1 MKSNKRAK
9 RQAHELLGLCRVDG
23 LLDEDRIRLVVQH
36 VIAIG
41 RRDCPAILKHFVRLV
56 RLERAQ
62 HAANVES
69 ASPLP
74 ENLQSAIQATLRRR
88 HGPGLNTT
96 FTLRPS
102 LIGGVRIR
110 VGSDV
115 YDGSVLAQL
124 TAFEKRF

>member
-9 RQAHELLGLCRVDG
+9 RQAKELLGPCRVDS
-23 LLDEDRIRLVVQH
+23 LLDEDRIRQVVQR

-74 ENLQSAIQATLRRR
+74 ANLQSAIQASLLRR
-88 HGPGLNTT
+88 HGPGINTT

-102 LIGGVRIR
+102 LIGGVRIQ

-124 TAFEKRF
+124 TALEKRF

>member
-9 RQAHELLGLCRVDG
+9 RQAKELLGFCRVDS
-23 LLDEDRIRLVVQH
+23 LLDEDRVRQVVQH
-36 VIAIG
+36 VIAGG
-41 RRDCPAILKHFVRLV
+41 RRDCPAILKYFVRLV

-74 ENLQSAIQATLRRR
+74 ANLQSAIQASLLRR
-88 HGPGLNTT
+88 HGPRLNTT

-102 LIGGVRIR
+102 LIGGVRIQ

-124 TAFEKRF
+124 TAFEKRL

>member
-41 RRDCPAILKHFVRLV
+41 CRDCPAILKHFVRLV

>member
-9 RQAHELLGLCRVDG
+9 RQAKELLGICRVDG
-23 LLDEDRIRLVVQH
+23 LLDEDRIRQVVQH

-74 ENLQSAIQATLRRR
+74 ANLQSAIQASLLRR

-102 LIGGVRIR
+102 LIGGVRIQ

-115 YDGSVLAQL
+115 YDGSVLAHL

>member
-9 RQAHELLGLCRVDG
+9 RQAKQLLRLCRVDS
-23 LLDEDRIRLVVQH
+23 LLDEDRIRQVVQR

-74 ENLQSAIQATLRRR
+74 ANLQSAIQASLLRR
-88 HGPGLNTT
+88 HGPGINTT

-102 LIGGVRIR
+102 LIGGVRLQ

-124 TAFEKRF
+124 KAFEKRF

>member
-9 RQAHELLGLCRVDG
+9 RQAKQLLRLCRVDS
-23 LLDEDRIRLVVQH
+23 LLDEDRIRQVVQH
-36 VIAIG
+36 VVATG
-41 RRDCPAILKHFVRLV
+41 RRDRPAILTYFLRLV

-74 ENLQSAIQATLRRR
+74 ANLQSAIQASLLRRY
-88 HGPGLNTT
+88 GLGLNTT

-102 LIGGVRIR
+102 LIGGVRIQ

-115 YDGSVLAQL
+115 YDGSVQAKLAAL
-124 TAFEKRF
+124 EKSF